1 MTLLKYEWRKLAGTP
16 ALWAFLALCFLFNC
30 FLLFASLWT
39 CRTFNEGSA
48 IAAQLGQ
55 RVDADFVE
63 GLAQLPQTEEH
74 LKLLDFLRKMD
85 NPLEHYDSSTQRQMY
100 GRLLQ
105 DAPLAAS
112 LMDWKL
118 RQAARRAEHLAE
130 TGSALD
136 FFAGPATEEA
146 NGILYRLFFK
156 ALLTEGILLG
166 VLVMLSLTDHERV
179 HRTTAAVCSSLVCRR
194 LWRIKTLAGVAAAL
208 ALYLILAAA
217 SFAAYFALWDYSGVW
232 GASMASQFNT
242 GIFHES
248 KFSYDTYRPFLP
260 WADFTAGSYL
270 LATTAL
276 GAGLVAVFTLLAA
289 ACGTLVRNAY
299 ASAVG
304 LAVLTAGSWGIWYA
318 SYLRGCWAVFVPL
331 SFLPVSLWDQT
342 LGWFT
347 EGGILYF
354 IPWQETVT
362 AVVWLLL
369 GGGGMHLALKR
380 FNRKDVEV

>member
-166 VLVMLSLTDHERV
+166 VLVILSLEQRLVNYTI
-179 HRTTAAVCSSLVCRR
+179 SL
-194 LWRIKTLAGVAAAL
+194 
-208 ALYLILAAA
+208 
-217 SFAAYFALWDYSGVW
+217 
-232 GASMASQFNT
+232 
-242 GIFHES
+242 H
-248 KFSYDTYRPFLP
+248 
-260 WADFTAGSYL
+260 
-270 LATTAL
+270 
-276 GAGLVAVFTLLAA
+276 
-289 ACGTLVRNAY
+289 
-299 ASAVG
+299 
-304 LAVLTAGSWGIWYA
+304 
-318 SYLRGCWAVFVPL
+318 
-331 SFLPVSLWDQT
+331 
-342 LGWFT
+342 
-347 EGGILYF
+347 
-354 IPWQETVT
+354 
-362 AVVWLLL
+362 
-369 GGGGMHLALKR
+369 
-380 FNRKDVEV
+380 